1 MELSFADLLAGTE
14 ASRDAIAA
22 RFAGPSL
29 ADDET
34 DETGPQGDEDEDQ
47 GAEQGDAPETLSE
60 TAIERLIETASQPGP
75 TSPPPTG
82 QGPDDNG
89 LEDEATTDAGKRS
102 PARRSNDLGD
112 AFARAIFDYRDAG
125 SAPRGLHAARRRK
138 AKGVGVF
145 GETR

>member
-1 MELSFADLLAGTE
+1 MELNFADLLAGTE

-29 ADDET
+29 ADYET

-60 TAIERLIETASQPGP
+60 AALERLLTTASQPGP
-75 TSPPPTG
+75 TSPQPTG
-82 QGPDDNG
+82 QGSDDDLQEEG
-89 LEDEATTDAGKRS
+89 TTDAGKRS
-102 PARRSNDLGD
+102 PARRTNDLGD
-112 AFARAIFDYRDAG
+112 QFARAIFDYRDG
-125 SAPRGLHAARRRK
+125 SSAPRGLHAARRRK